1 MQICLSSYT
10 YNYSGAIAARGRLPS
25 DDTPRPVIIR
35 AVNCTGDETTLY
47 GCSLTFASAQSCAV
61 DQGVTC
67 QGQTLLQC
75 LVLYC
80 TEQAPMGACSSSTK
94 NWGWVVT
101 RRRCLNSPTI
111 PVQVCILDAKLAARV
126 YRIDLHHSFAHASF
140 FFLANEAKPAI
151 EKAVS
156 C

>member
-1 MQICLSSYT
+1 MQICLSSYI

-35 AVNCTGDETTLY
+35 AVNCTGVETTLY

-75 LVLYC
+75 
-80 TEQAPMGACSSSTK
+80 
-94 NWGWVVT
+94 
-101 RRRCLNSPTI
+101 
-111 PVQVCILDAKLAARV
+111 
-126 YRIDLHHSFAHASF
+126 
-140 FFLANEAKPAI
+140 
-151 EKAVS
+151 
-156 C
+156 